1 MPKGD
6 CELWCFGRGHFGFP
20 RRKGHV
26 KAPDP
31 QKWIWIWGW
40 SRFSFEQNWR
50 FIVFPLQAPDGSD
63 AVLTVRNGRL
73 AGALNYNK
81 PNKLFLIESCGKGD
95 GVTIK
100 SIQLINQKFC
110 YLGCNVL
117 KQADDV
123 GNDGKVEGLESPIL
137 DWKYLDDPSWKNF
150 IPKQKG

>member
-1 MPKGD
+1 M
-6 CELWCFGRGHFGFP
+6 
-20 RRKGHV
+20 
-26 KAPDP
+26 
-31 QKWIWIWGW
+31 
-40 SRFSFEQNWR
+40 
-50 FIVFPLQAPDGSD
+50 
-63 AVLTVRNGRL
+63 NGRL